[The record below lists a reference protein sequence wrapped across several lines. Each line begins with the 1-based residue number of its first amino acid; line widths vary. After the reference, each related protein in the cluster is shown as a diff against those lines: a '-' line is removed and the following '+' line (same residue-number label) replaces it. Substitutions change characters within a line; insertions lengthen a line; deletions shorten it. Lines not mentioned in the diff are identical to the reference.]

1 MNIKLGFLYTLLTIL
16 ITLVIICTIY
26 IVTAVHKEG
35 RIIEYRQEL
44 AREKRDV
51 ELYRSDWNVLYLAN
65 RDQLQQI
72 KFLEGFISCINVSSI
87 DKASLTA
94 TLKELR
100 LIAKSF
106 PEKVEPY
113 NAKKVIDN
121 TPLSVLNQGKK

>member
-1 MNIKLGFLYTLLTIL
+1 MSIKPGFFISLCTVL
-16 ITLVIICTIY
+16 ITLIIICTIY
-26 IVTAVHKEG
+26 IVTAVHNWG
-35 RIIEYRQEL
+35 RIIEYSKEL
-44 AREKRDV
+44 AIEKRNV
-51 ELYRSDWNVLYLAN
+51 ESYRSDWNVLYLAN

-113 NAKKVIDN
+113 NAKKVIEN